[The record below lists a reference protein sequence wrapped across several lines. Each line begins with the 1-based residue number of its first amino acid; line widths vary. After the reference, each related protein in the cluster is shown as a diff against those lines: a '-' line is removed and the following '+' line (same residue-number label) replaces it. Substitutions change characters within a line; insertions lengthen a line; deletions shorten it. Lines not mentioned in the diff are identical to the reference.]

1 MLKRNNHERFI
12 KYLLCVVLVILII
25 NIYFL
30 SVIFNSDTAGSFKK
44 KPNDLGQ
51 NAVSTKPGPKQ
62 ARIQQK
68 PSHKNDQSVKRTTF
82 IHTNTTQLATQKI
95 LDRLAHLEIH
105 YSKRFFS
112 PKSKKHF
119 DALLSTIKSSPV
131 SVSGDVL
138 SDSLKLVNGRELIP
152 ETGFN
157 FGLVLNTLCS
167 SKIIRADNTH
177 KGTQLKI
184 LVTLEGDQKA
194 VFKPQWYKRDEIISG
209 EVFAGKDRHN
219 GEVAAFHIS
228 TLLGLRRVPLTV
240 GRKINLRRE
249 VLPVATTELAQT
261 FYQEGNN
268 TCFYGIC
275 FYCSAHDPVCAK
287 QDIMEGALILWLP
300 DHFVLKK
307 FRHPWQRTY
316 KKDTLARW
324 EVDASYCQLV
334 RQNALY
340 SHGPRLLDLI
350 DAAIFD
356 FLIDNG
362 DRHHYEVISNFNNS
376 AVLLIDNGKSFGNP
390 HVDHI
395 DILAPLYQCCR
406 IRESTWTHVM
416 WLRGKVLGKM
426 MRQLLEWS
434 HIAPVITEPHFEALD
449 RRIEILIAAVHVCF
463 DERNGQQNVIV
474 TD

>member
-30 SVIFNSDTAGSFKK
+30 SVIFNNDSAGYFVK
-44 KPNDLGQ
+44 KPSDLHQDAISKSGSKQPRKQQQPSRKNEQ
-51 NAVSTKPGPKQ
+51 NTKKAMFVP
-62 ARIQQK
+62 
-68 PSHKNDQSVKRTTF
+68 
-82 IHTNTTQLATQKI
+82 TNTTQLATQKI
-95 LDRLAHLEIH
+95 LWRLAHLETH

-119 DALLSTIKSSPV
+119 DMLLSSLKSSPLPLT
-131 SVSGDVL
+131 GDTL
-138 SDSLKLVNGRELIP
+138 TDYLKLVNGRELFP
-152 ETGFN
+152 ETGLN
-157 FGLVLNTLCS
+157 FGQVLNTLCS
-167 SKIIRADNTH
+167 SKIVYADNTH

-184 LVTLEGDQKA
+184 LVTLEGGEKS
-194 VFKPQWYKRDEIISG
+194 VFKPQWYKRDEVISG

-219 GEVAAFHIS
+219 GEVAAFHLS

-240 GRKINLRRE
+240 GRKINLHRE
-249 VLPVATTELAQT
+249 VLPVAAPELAQT

-268 TCFYGIC
+268 TCFYGVC
-275 FYCSAHDPVCAK
+275 FYCNSQDPVCAK

-300 DHFVLKK
+300 DHFALKK

-316 KKDTLARW
+316 KKDISARW
-324 EVDASYCQLV
+324 EMDASYCQLI
-334 RQNALY
+334 RKDSLY
-340 SHGPRLLDLI
+340 SRGPRLLDLI

-390 HVDHI
+390 NIDHI

-406 IRESTWTHVM
+406 IRESLWNRLL
-416 WLRGKVLGKM
+416 WLRGKVLSKM

-434 HIAPVITEPHFEALD
+434 HIAPVITEPHLEALD
-449 RRIEILIAAVHVCF
+449 RRIEILIATVYVCF
-463 DERNGQQNVIV
+463 DERNGQKNVIV